1 MAGPRRAVILGGKK
15 RSGFQKKMTCPS
27 SLHFSP
33 VVNLV
38 RPGETH
44 WRCNYCEYTFKSK
57 LYVPAKGRAH
67 LSADAAFAKG
77 IVQVTCPK
85 VPQLIQQ

>member
-1 MAGPRRAVILGGKK
+1 
-15 RSGFQKKMTCPS
+15 MTCPS

-44 WRCNYCEYTFKSK
+44 WCCNYCEYTFKSK
-57 LYVPAKGRAH
+57 LYVPAKGTPYCIHSVFPMIRASQ
-67 LSADAAFAKG
+67 LNTMQIADHAG
-77 IVQVTCPK
+77 GDEEE
-85 VPQLIQQ
+85 